1 MFKTREEFHPS
12 KTCNLQAKGSEDYWL
27 HLTLWP
33 SVSRQLF
40 LDRHLGWEPGE
51 TVLTSLKQMVKNG
64 FSMSIKPCSW
74 TDGVQFK
81 LLTWAQ
87 LTAAQNYV
95 SFDSL
100 WNNVI
105 SRDGWMGKSSTFE
118 KNSGRNC
125 RGKHSPQFALHP
137 ISSSQRQMPPET
149 TNIYGA
155 TRPSSLPAKA
165 KRQSKHYCLWSEELF
180 LEQEGQDLYCIQ
192 R

>member
-64 FSMSIKPCSW
+64 FSTSIKPCSW

-118 KNSGRNC
+118 KIVGGTAEASTLP
-125 RGKHSPQFALHP
+125 SLLSIQSLHP
-137 ISSSQRQMPPET
+137 KDRCHQRQLTSMVQPDPPLSLQRPKDKANT
-149 TNIYGA
+149 TAFEVKN
-155 TRPSSLPAKA
+155 
-165 KRQSKHYCLWSEELF
+165 CF
-180 LEQEGQDLYCIQ
+180 
-192 R
+192 